1 MTSHLVR
8 LYALATTIAV
18 FFVLWAVI
26 AARPWQEHGP
36 GRDPRLNALAVREQ
50 RLNTLAASLAQASGE
65 RITVASP
72 DVQITALAPV
82 TATRSS

>member
-1 MTSHLVR
+1 MTSHVVR

-18 FFVLWAVI
+18 FFVFWAAI

-36 GRDPRLNALAVREQ
+36 SRDPRLDALAAREQ
-50 RLNTLAASLAQASGE
+50 SLQSLAARISSASRPGE
-65 RITVASP
+65 DTAP
-72 DVQITALAPV
+72 AVQLTALPPV